1 MAALGAAAIPAAA
14 HPIVAHPLA
23 ARPVFTRSAAPDTAA
38 IDAAAPAAARDPRAA
53 LHSHDGDATRP
64 GDAGE
69 EPAGSRDDD
78 SRDHD
83 LHLARGRALVD
94 AGRLAEAIVELE
106 AAARLAP
113 RPAPILAGLAR
124 LYLDPRVRRPADALR
139 TARAAAR
146 LEPWREE
153 AYWLQAR
160 AHEGLGDQAAARR
173 AFAGLLAS
181 FPSGR
186 YATPARE
193 ALDGLERSHYEV
205 VLEFRFENRGDRPA
219 ERIHFQVQAAQDFP
233 PYSQARLLEL
243 PHGAV
248 ARQLADGTRY
258 FSLAPFALAP
268 RDSRSVRLRYAVAVS
283 AASFGAS
290 DSPAALDGGRF
301 LESSRF
307 IESDAPEIRSL
318 ADALAA
324 SGTER
329 ERARRLYDFVVRRL
343 SYVVQRETVGALG
356 ALANPQQADCT
367 EFAALFVA
375 LSRAAGIPAR
385 PVFGY
390 LHDPSRETYDISHL
404 WAEFW
409 QEGRG
414 WVSVDPT
421 NGTLEPDRYFARLES
436 NSIPLWVP
444 SPAFGDLA
452 GVRVSY
458 RSKGEGDPLF
468 TELVATIR
476 RIPEPAFA
484 TAAPLDVAFAPSD
497 SESLAPAEAE
507 LPVAPAAAVFA
518 AALRLRPWHRR
529 SRAA

>member
-1 MAALGAAAIPAAA
+1 
-14 HPIVAHPLA
+14 VA
-23 ARPVFTRSAAPDTAA
+23 
-38 IDAAAPAAARDPRAA
+38 
-53 LHSHDGDATRP
+53 
-64 GDAGE
+64 
-69 EPAGSRDDD
+69 
-78 SRDHD
+78 
-83 LHLARGRALVD
+83 
-94 AGRLAEAIVELE
+94 ELE
-106 AAARLAP
+106 AAARVAG
-113 RPAPILAGLAR
+113 RPGPVLTALAR

-139 TARAAAR
+139 AARASAR
-146 LEPWREE
+146 MEPWREE

-160 AHEGLGDQAAARR
+160 AHEALGDQAAARR
-173 AFAGLLAS
+173 ALAALLGD

-186 YATPARE
+186 YAAEARRE
-193 ALDGLERSHYEV
+193 LDGLERSHYEV

-233 PYSQARLLEL
+233 PYTQARLLEV
-243 PHGAV
+243 PDDAV

-258 FSLAPFALAP
+258 FSLSPFRLAP
-268 RDSRSVRLRYAVAVS
+268 RDSRAVRLRYAVAVS
-283 AASFGAS
+283 AGSYGAS
-290 DSPAALDGGRF
+290 ESPPAPDGPDRF
-301 LESSRF
+301 LEASRF

-318 ADALAA
+318 AGALAT

-343 SYVVQRETVGALG
+343 DYVVQRETVGALG
-356 ALANPQQADCT
+356 ALANPAQADCT

-390 LHDPSRETYDISHL
+390 LHDPARETYEISHL

-409 QEGRG
+409 EDGLG
-414 WVSVDPT
+414 WISVDPT

-458 RSKGEGDPLF
+458 RSKGQGDPLF

-476 RIPEPAFA
+476 RIPEPAFVA
-484 TAAPLDVAFAPSD
+484 AAPLEVAFAPTD
-497 SESLAPAEAE
+497 SEALAPAEAE
-507 LPVAPAAAVFA
+507 LPVAPVAAVFA
-518 AALRLRPWHRR
+518 AALLLRVWHRR
-529 SRAA
+529 DRAA